1 MINGSKVEVNKFKNK
16 NIKSISIVWGDDFD
30 SYAFM
35 LEQILT
41 KLEKAGY
48 SPKDE
53 ILENW
58 KIFINN

>member
-30 SYAFM
+30 SHAFM
-35 LEQILT
+35 FEQILT